1 MDDTSIMIYN
11 ELVELRNTFK
21 DYADKMEGRVSS
33 LEAFKN
39 WLMGIAVCVGFG
51 IRWVFDYLKERIV

>member
-1 MDDTSIMIYN
+1 MDDVSLMIYN

-21 DYADKMEGRVSS
+21 EYADRMEERVSS

-39 WLMGIAVCVGFG
+39 YVMGIALMVGFG
-51 IRWVFDYLKERIV
+51 IRWVWDYIKERII